1 MVPADSGH
9 QLFVQ
14 LADEAERK
22 RELLQPFHAVLQ
34 RGDIVADFAQV
45 FRAALGS
52 RTGLRGE
59 QFAQRGLRALDA
71 AGIDRFATDKR
82 PNQHMGIGQPPSFAG
97 EAPQQTIRL

>member
-1 MVPADSGH
+1 MVPSDSGH

-22 RELLQPFHAVLQ
+22 GELLQPLHAVLQ
-34 RGDIVADFAQV
+34 RRDVIAHFAQV

-52 RTGLRGE
+52 RAGLRGE

-71 AGIDRFATDKR
+71 TRIDGFATDKR
-82 PNQHMGIGQPPSFAG
+82 SNQHMRIRESPSFAG